1 MYSDVKKVLFD
12 KETVRKRVEEMGR
25 ELSEIYRGEPLVM
38 VCTLRGACIFYAD
51 LIRAMDMPMELDFL
65 QASSYGDGTETSGVV
80 KINKDISTD
89 IKGKNVVIVEDITD
103 SGVTMNALL
112 KVFATRGA
120 KSLKVCTLLDK
131 PARRKVDFVPDYIG
145 FTIPDEFIIGY
156 GLDYA
161 QKYRNI
167 PEVCVFDTSKM

>member
-12 KETVRKRVEEMGR
+12 KEAVRKRVEELGR
-25 ELSEIYRGEPLVM
+25 ELSDIYRGEPLVM
-38 VCTLRGACIFYAD
+38 VCTLRGACIFFAD
-51 LIRAMDMPMELDFL
+51 LIREMDIPMEIDFL

-89 IKGKNVVIVEDITD
+89 IFGKNVVIVEDITD
-103 SGVTMNALL
+103 SGVTMHALL
-112 KVFATRGA
+112 KVLRTRGA
-120 KSLKVCTLLDK
+120 KTLKVCTLLDK

-145 FTIPDEFIIGY
+145 FSIPDEFIIGY

-167 PEVCVFDTSKM
+167 PEVCVIDTDKI

>member
-12 KETVRKRVEEMGR
+12 KETVRKRVEELGR
-25 ELSEIYRGEPLVM
+25 ELSDIYRGEPLVM
-38 VCTLRGACIFYAD
+38 VCTLRGACIFFAD
-51 LIRAMDMPMELDFL
+51 LIREMDIPMEIDFL

-89 IKGKNVVIVEDITD
+89 IFGKNVVIVEDITD
-103 SGVTMNALL
+103 SGVTMHALL
-112 KVFATRGA
+112 KVLRTRGA
-120 KSLKVCTLLDK
+120 KTLKVCTLLDK
-131 PARRKVDFVPDYIG
+131 PARRRVDFVPDYIG
-145 FTIPDEFIIGY
+145 FSIPDEFIIGY

-167 PEVCVFDTSKM
+167 PEVCVIDTDKI